1 MSALSQLYL
10 QLFIFLFLLEFP
22 KFSTFIKRNRKRKRE
37 IWLPNTMALLIGIPS
52 SGTTW
57 LQRYSC
63 DIQIPL
69 PLMCL
74 VKTLFI
80 VSLSVETFYTREDF
94 WPKPIGC
101 QNGAKDFFQTWKSL
115 FLWWKK
121 VTLIEG
127 RKLCRFFLVSN
138 HFSFT
143 SFFSLS
149 QYNIYKKCWFVK
161 IYGCYRKSQVCP
173 WS

>member
-1 MSALSQLYL
+1 MEKLELLLCFPKFSDQIQIRFLIYVYKRSVTRHNAFETVDYFAFLKYNFVLLCLLSLNFIYNYL
-10 QLFIFLFLLEFP
+10 TFLFLLEFP
-22 KFSTFIKRNRKRKRE
+22 KFSTFIKGNRKGKRE

-94 WPKPIGC
+94 WQKPIGC
-101 QNGAKDFFQTWKSL
+101 QNGAKDFFQT
-115 FLWWKK
+115 
-121 VTLIEG
+121 
-127 RKLCRFFLVSN
+127 
-138 HFSFT
+138 
-143 SFFSLS
+143 
-149 QYNIYKKCWFVK
+149 
-161 IYGCYRKSQVCP
+161 
-173 WS
+173 